1 MMKVAK
7 LDENTLK
14 RLKELFP
21 TDTVNGCVEKLLSG
35 REAQASAPNAG
46 QASTPVR
53 GLSDDGS
60 TSPPREGVQT
70 TSPPREGVQTAN
82 PLGEGEQIDVGL
94 PVQDHSIEY
103 FNKAVLG
110 IYEEVIVP
118 QMKEALKSME
128 TKFAD
133 FSESVDERLLKLERL

>member
-60 TSPPREGVQT
+60 

>member
-60 TSPPREGVQT
+60 TSPPREG
-70 TSPPREGVQTAN
+70 
-82 PLGEGEQIDVGL
+82 EQIDVGL